1 MIALVGPPGSGKTTV
16 GAALAERLG
25 TDFIDHDAAVAGRH
39 GDIAG
44 IVLDDGPDR
53 LATLQ
58 ADLLEE
64 LAGADVVLAVGSAAL
79 DDPRSAR
86 ALRGAVVVHLAADL
100 AHTFPRSGLNRPQP
114 PGLVGAR
121 QLWARLLAERDAA
134 YRAVADHVVEVG
146 DLTVDEVVDAVFVLL
161 PTGGPGELG

>member
-1 MIALVGPPGSGKTTV
+1 MIAIVGAPGSGKTTV

-25 TDFIDHDAAVAGRH
+25 KEFVDHDAAVAERY
-39 GDIAG
+39 GDIGA
-44 IVLDDGPDR
+44 IVLDDGPVR

-58 ADLLEE
+58 ADVLQE

-86 ALRGAVVVHLAADL
+86 VLEGAMVVHLAADL

-146 DLTVDEVVDAVFVLL
+146 DLGLEDVVDAVLVLL
-161 PTGGPGELG
+161 PAGRSDELG